1 MREILFRGK
10 TDNSEWLQGQLLH
23 FKASVGAEE
32 LAVIVEGCEWDNS
45 NEWFNLG
52 KRAKVIPETVG
63 QYTGLTDKNGI
74 KIFEGD
80 IVKET
85 DIKHK
90 GETQIKG
97 KVYEVKMRKG
107 AWIVKN
113 HKGKL
118 DYEKWDFLNTFAP
131 NVKVIGNIHDNPE
144 LLEEKANE

>member
-10 TDNSEWLQGQLLH
+10 RKDSGEW
-23 FKASVGAEE
+23 
-32 LAVIVEGCEWDNS
+32 VEGLLWKKKYDTPKLFISCFPDKDDN
-45 NEWFNLG
+45 EEVF
-52 KRAKVIPETVG
+52 VIYPETVG
-63 QYTGLTDKNGI
+63 QYTGLTDKNGT

-97 KVYEVKMRKG
+97 KIYEIKMYKC

-113 HKGKL
+113 HKGKF

-131 NVKVIGNIHDNPE
+131 KVEVIGNIHDNPE
-144 LLEEKANE
+144 LLKGCEG